1 VDHNVIVPRIRDTN
15 IPAATSV
22 ENDHILKIL
31 TAAEIQAEED
41 CNISEGGVYIYFKKL
56 LPRNYDQFEPC
67 LELVIIG

>member
-15 IPAATSV
+15 ILAATSV

-31 TAAEIQAEED
+31 RAAEIQAEED